1 MARPR
6 NAQFLHY
13 KQWQMDSLALGK
25 LFLPALEKMATRIPH
40 LRCTVLCTHD
50 GFNIC
55 SLGLRE
61 DQVGKMAALSSSLIS
76 VGEATAN
83 AVVVDDNVPPL
94 DIITM
99 ECAGVHTVVATVPM
113 VGNRLVLMASS
124 AAPLGAVLVGV
135 KAACSELQRLHS
147 GK

>member
-13 KQWQMDSLALGK
+13 KEWQMDSLALGK
-25 LFLPALEKMATRIPH
+25 LFIPALEKMATRISN
-40 LRCTVLCTHD
+40 LRCAVLCTHD

-76 VGEATAN
+76 VGQ
-83 AVVVDDNVPPL
+83 
-94 DIITM
+94 
-99 ECAGVHTVVATVPM
+99 ATVNT
-113 VGNRLVLMASS
+113 VDGRRNCRS
-124 AAPLGAVLVGV
+124 AG
-135 KAACSELQRLHS
+135 HD
-147 GK
+147 

>member
-1 MARPR
+1 MARHH

-25 LFLPALEKMATRIPH
+25 LFLPALEKMAKRIPH
-40 LRCTVLCTHD
+40 LQCTVLCTHD

-61 DQVGKMAALSSSLIS
+61 DQVGRMAALSSSLLS
-76 VGEATAN
+76 VGQATVNIVATEAGL
-83 AVVVDDNVPPL
+83 PPL
-94 DIITM
+94 EVMTM
-99 ECAGVHTVVATVPM
+99 ECGGVQTVFTTIPM
-113 VGNRLVLMASS
+113 ASTRMVLMASS
-124 AAPLGAVLVGV
+124 KAPLGAVLVGIR
-135 KAACSELQRLHS
+135 AASIDLQRLHS